1 GVWKATP
8 LHAKSGTN
16 NSSFTFKNGV
26 VWAPPKG
33 TYRRFNDESM
43 KKMDENEEIWFGE
56 NGKQIPQRKSFLSEV
71 KDGVVPVTIWT
82 YQEVGHTHEANN
94 DLKNLSLGGVFDN
107 PKPVKLLRRILDLV
121 IQSDEDLVLDF
132 FAGSGTTGHAVLEK
146 NLAEKKNVRYICVQL
161 PEPIKDKKYQKI
173 SDFTINRLL
182 KAGEMLKNESSD
194 WMGDI
199 GFRVF
204 KLDSSNIRPWEAT
217 VDTLSEQID
226 AYVSPI
232 LDGRSE
238 EDLLTELMLKR
249 GIDLSVN
256 IETRLFDGLTV
267 SCVDGGKLF
276 TCFAKQ
282 IPASSVEELT
292 RGIIDWHNSLKAG
305 KDTVCYF
312 LDDAF
317 ENNVA
322 KTNLC
327 AILEQHGLTNLH
339 SL

>member
-1 GVWKATP
+1 
-8 LHAKSGTN
+8 
-16 NSSFTFKNGV
+16 
-26 VWAPPKG
+26 
-33 TYRRFNDESM
+33 
-43 KKMDENEEIWFGE
+43 
-56 NGKQIPQRKSFLSEV
+56 
-71 KDGVVPVTIWT
+71 
-82 YQEVGHTHEANN
+82 
-94 DLKNLSLGGVFDN
+94 
-107 PKPVKLLRRILDLV
+107 
-121 IQSDEDLVLDF
+121 
-132 FAGSGTTGHAVLEK
+132 
-146 NLAEKKNVRYICVQL
+146 VRYICVQL

-267 SCVDGGKLF
+267 SCVDGGKL
-276 TCFAKQ
+276 
-282 IPASSVEELT
+282 
-292 RGIIDWHNSLKAG
+292 
-305 KDTVCYF
+305 
-312 LDDAF
+312 
-317 ENNVA
+317 
-322 KTNLC
+322 
-327 AILEQHGLTNLH
+327 
-339 SL
+339 